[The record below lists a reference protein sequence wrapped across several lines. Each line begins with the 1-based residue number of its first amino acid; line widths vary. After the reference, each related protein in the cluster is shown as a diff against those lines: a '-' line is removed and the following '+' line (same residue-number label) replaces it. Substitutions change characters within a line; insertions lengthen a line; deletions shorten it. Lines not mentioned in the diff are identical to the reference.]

1 MITIRPARER
11 GHVDHGW
18 LDTYHSFSFA
28 NYHDPAQMGFRAL
41 RVLNDD
47 TVAPG
52 RGFGTHRHE
61 EMEIVSY
68 VLEGA
73 MEHRDST
80 GAGSVLRPG
89 DVQRMSAGTGVTHS
103 EFNHSD
109 SEPLHFVQIW
119 LLPGQAGLDPGYEE
133 KHFGEEEKRGR
144 LRLIVSPDGRDGS
157 LMIHQD
163 ASIYDTIVDYGD
175 RLEHKLDPGRH
186 AWVQVMRGNV
196 VLNDLDLVRGDGV
209 AVSDEPAITL
219 EGRGE
224 SELLLFDLA

>member
-144 LRLIVSPDGRDGS
+144 LRLIVSPDGRDES
-157 LMIHQD
+157 LTIHQD
-163 ASIYDTIVDYGD
+163 ASIYATIVDYGD

>member
-133 KHFGEEEKRGR
+133 KHFGAEEKRGR

-157 LMIHQD
+157 LTIHQD
-163 ASIYDTIVDYGD
+163 ASIYATIVDYGD

-224 SELLLFDLA
+224 SELLLLDLA